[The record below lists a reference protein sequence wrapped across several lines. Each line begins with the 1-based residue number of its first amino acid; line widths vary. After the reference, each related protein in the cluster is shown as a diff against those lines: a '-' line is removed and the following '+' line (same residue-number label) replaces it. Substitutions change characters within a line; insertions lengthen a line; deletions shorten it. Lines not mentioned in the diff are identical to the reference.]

1 MLKPLPKRAGYSGSR
16 THLLLLL
23 LLMIGCSEFLSPDSQ
38 SPGQASADLSDYFIS
53 PEICKDD
60 VGPDCTK
67 LRLGDSELTTL
78 APERGKLYACR
89 AGNPGAPGS
98 NRDRI
103 T

>member
-1 MLKPLPKRAGYSGSR
+1 MLKPLLKGADYSGYT

-23 LLMIGCSEFLSPDSQ
+23 LLIIGCSESLSPD

-78 APERGKLYACR
+78 APERGKLL
-89 AGNPGAPGS
+89 S
-98 NRDRI
+98 LI
-103 T
+103 HI